1 MSFLVFL
8 IPPPLSYNKFV
19 LFASFILGASPQA
32 QRDKASKLFHDS
44 TNVVLFTSDVTA
56 RGLDYPDVTAVIQ
69 VFFMMTEKTSL
80 LPGSRVVYGTCGE

>member
-1 MSFLVFL
+1 MFLVPL
-8 IPPPLSYNKFV
+8 LLSYNGV
-19 LFASFILGASPQA
+19 LFASSFLGAFPQA

-69 VFFMMTEKTSL
+69 VFLMTTEKTAF
-80 LPGSRVVYGTCGE
+80 LPGSRVVYGKRGE